1 MAIIPQTRTSE
12 RVAIRPYKIKGDK
25 IPMDTLFKNVTA
37 VLPDASALNN
47 AYVCVDAG
55 KITYIGKEPPKTE
68 AVSIIDGAGK
78 VLAPGLVNAHTH
90 LPMTLLRG
98 FADDMDLQTWL
109 FQHIFPAEDKLT
121 AELVYTGSMLALM
134 ECIASGTVSVNDM
147 YFFESD
153 VARAVAESGIKANL
167 CRPFQGEENHEVR
180 IREVLEL
187 IGQYHR
193 YDNGR
198 IMIDASVHAEYTSNP
213 PIWEAAAKL
222 AQDNR
227 LRLHTHLSETA
238 REHDECVAKY
248 GLTPTA
254 VFDRHGLFS
263 VPVTAA
269 HCVHVTD
276 EDIDILAERGAAAVH
291 NPVSNLKLNSGVA
304 RVRAMQKGGVNVALG
319 TDGAASNN
327 SLDMFEEMKTTAIL
341 AARDNPLTAA
351 GAFLLAT
358 VNGAVS
364 QGRKSGQIAEGF
376 DADLILLDFD
386 KPHLQPLHN
395 VISSLVYSARGSDV
409 CLTMVN
415 GKILYRDGEFLTID
429 RDRVLREA
437 RKAACIF

>member
-1 MAIIPQTRTSE
+1 
-12 RVAIRPYKIKGDK
+12 
-25 IPMDTLFKNVTA
+25 MDTLFRNVTA
-37 VLPDASALNN
+37 VLPDAAVLKY
-47 AYVCVDAG
+47 AYVGVDAG
-55 KITYIGKEPPKTE
+55 KITYIGTELPAEPPGGVIE
-68 AVSIIDGAGK
+68 GRGK
-78 VLAPGLVNAHTH
+78 VLAPGLVNTHTH

-121 AELVYTGSMLALM
+121 AELVYTGSLLALM
-134 ECIASGTVSVNDM
+134 ECIASGTVSVSDM

-180 IREVLEL
+180 TREALEL
-187 IGQYHR
+187 IGQYHG

-198 IMIDASVHAEYTSNP
+198 IRIDASVHAEYTSSP
-213 PIWEAAAKL
+213 AIWEAAATL
-222 AQDNR
+222 ARENG
-227 LRLHTHLSETA
+227 LRLHTHLSETV
-238 REHDECVAKY
+238 REHDECVTKY
-248 GLTPTA
+248 GLTPAA

-269 HCVHVTD
+269 HCVHITD
-276 EDIDILAERGAAAVH
+276 DDIAILAERGATAVH

-304 RVRAMQKGGVNVALG
+304 RVQAMRKGGVNVALG

-327 SLDMFEEMKTTAIL
+327 SLDMFEEMKTAAIL
-341 AARDNPLTAA
+341 AAGDDPLTAA
-351 GAFLLAT
+351 GALRLAT
-358 VNGAVS
+358 VNGAKA
-364 QGRKSGQIAEGF
+364 QGRESGQIAVGF

-415 GKILYRDGEFLTID
+415 GTILYRDGEFLTID
-429 RDRVLREA
+429 RERVLREA
-437 RKAACIF
+437 GKAACIF